1 MRILI
6 TGGRGQLGRELAR
19 ALPDHALLAPGHDDL
34 DVTDESALR
43 TLAQAFRPEVIIHCA
58 ALTDTTRCER
68 EPLLAQQVNGVGTL
82 NVAETCRRWGA
93 LLVYI
98 STNEVFDG
106 RRGEPYVESD
116 EPSPINAYGLSKLAG
131 ERAALTVA
139 PTAYVVRTSW
149 LYGAAGNNFPLKV
162 LRAARSGSDLRMVS
176 DEVAAPTWTR
186 DLAAAIAALLGA
198 RPAPGIYHFANAGR
212 ASRWDWAAEVL
223 RLAGRQERPIA
234 ISSREFFLTSP
245 DAPRKPAMSLLANTV
260 GAAAGITL
268 RPWQDALAEYF
279 ALSPPNGS

>member
-6 TGGRGQLGRELAR
+6 TGGHGQLGRDLVQ
-19 ALPDHALLAPGHDDL
+19 ALSEHDLLALGHGDL
-34 DVTDESALR
+34 DVTDESAVQA
-43 TLAQAFRPEVIIHCA
+43 TAQAFCPQLVIHCA

-82 NVAETCRRWGA
+82 NVAEACRRVGA
-93 LLVYI
+93 TLVYI

-106 RRGEPYVESD
+106 RRAEPYLESD
-116 EPSPINAYGLSKLAG
+116 EPSPVNAYGLSKLAG

-139 PTAYVVRTSW
+139 PAAYVVRTSW
-149 LYGAAGNNFPLKV
+149 LYGAGGNNFPLKV
-162 LRAARSGSDLRMVS
+162 LRAARAGGEVRMVN

-186 DLAAAIAALLGA
+186 DLAQAIAALLRA
-198 RPAPGIYHFANAGR
+198 RPSPGIYHFSNAGR

-223 RLAGRQERPIA
+223 RLAGDSLRPTPIT
-234 ISSREFFLTSP
+234 SREFFFTSP
-245 DAPRKPAMSLLANTV
+245 DAPRKPATSLLANIA

-279 ALSPPNGS
+279 AVSPPDGC